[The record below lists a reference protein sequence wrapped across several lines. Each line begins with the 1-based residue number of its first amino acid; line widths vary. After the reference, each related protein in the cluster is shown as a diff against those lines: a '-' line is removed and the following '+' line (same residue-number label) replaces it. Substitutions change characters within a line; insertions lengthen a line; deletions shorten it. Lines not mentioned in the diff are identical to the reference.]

1 MSTLFRCPPNTSV
14 KHEHVKLPEGS
25 TIATCIDGAGQRL
38 GRKRSGTAAHDAS
51 PVLLRDDHIVLLAID
66 GLLALHAAFKKWRQ
80 RRTTLR
86 AIADLDERQLRD
98 IGLTRDHKDYYA
110 LTKLERIGSKVDG
123 EQK

>member
-80 RRTTLR
+80 HRKTSR
-86 AIADLDERQLRD
+86 ALADLDDRQLRD
-98 IGLTRDHKDYYA
+98 IGLTRDNV
-110 LTKLERIGSKVDG
+110 RFGS
-123 EQK
+123 